1 MGGGFERGNED
12 LEQMLVVVFVV
23 CEGGRRMG
31 MGFMGMN
38 GQGEVG

>member
-23 CEGGRRMG
+23 SEGGRMG